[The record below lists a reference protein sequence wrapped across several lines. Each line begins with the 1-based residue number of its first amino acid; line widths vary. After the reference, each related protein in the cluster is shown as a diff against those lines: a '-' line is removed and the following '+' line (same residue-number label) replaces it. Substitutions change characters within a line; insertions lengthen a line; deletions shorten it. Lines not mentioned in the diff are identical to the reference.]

1 MIEEY
6 EQSLKYY
13 RDLKNSF
20 DTATEE
26 GFEKGFKKGIE
37 QALEQGRKKGLEQG
51 LEKGIEQGLEKGI
64 EQGFEQG
71 RNVERKAFAK
81 KLLAQKM
88 PPANVAEIIGLSLEE
103 VQLLSHA

>member
-1 MIEEY
+1 M
-6 EQSLKYY
+6 KY
-13 RDLKNSF
+13 SF

-37 QALEQGRKKGLEQG
+37 QALEQGRKKGL
-51 LEKGIEQGLEKGI
+51 EQGLEKGI